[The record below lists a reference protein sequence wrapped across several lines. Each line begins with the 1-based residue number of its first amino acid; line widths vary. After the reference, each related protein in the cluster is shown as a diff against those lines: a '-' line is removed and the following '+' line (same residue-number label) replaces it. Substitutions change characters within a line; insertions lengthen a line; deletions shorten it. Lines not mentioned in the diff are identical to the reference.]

1 MNNNY
6 LTTIAAYV
14 INNLKPAFEVP
25 PAIVEDIIRAA
36 YAWFAEEET
45 PSPVGKFVL
54 ISIDGC
60 VPVGYL
66 AYKKRD
72 GEWYDSNNRHITG
85 GKELIRFWRPVGLD

>member
-1 MNNNY
+1 MSNGY
-6 LTTIAAYV
+6 LAAICASVTKTIE
-14 INNLKPAFEVP
+14 LPHEVP

-36 YAWFAEEET
+36 YAWFAEEEN